1 MQIHWHRVIAL
12 VLLLITLV
20 IGLIHG
26 KSIYLLIRNI
36 GKIGQEDA
44 TRDELMFGW
53 IAFLAVLVG
62 LLAVIKICTQGRN

>member
-26 KSIYLLIRNI
+26 KSIYLLLRNI